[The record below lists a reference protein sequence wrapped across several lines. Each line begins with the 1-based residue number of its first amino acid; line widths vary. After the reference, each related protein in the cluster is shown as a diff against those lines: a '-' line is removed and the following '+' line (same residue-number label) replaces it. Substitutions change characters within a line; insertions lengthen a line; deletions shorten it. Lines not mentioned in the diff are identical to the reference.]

1 MVTERRQVPKLEF
14 RKKKITFSVCGEPAE
29 GIEKPVK
36 TKQKLNEDK
45 ERKTQDLLCNR
56 SK

>member
-1 MVTERRQVPKLEF
+1 MK
-14 RKKKITFSVCGEPAE
+14 KKKITFFSVCGGPAE
-29 GIEKPVK
+29 GIEKPVR
-36 TKQKLNEDK
+36 TKQKLNEEK

>member
-1 MVTERRQVPKLEF
+1 MVTERGQVPKLEF

-36 TKQKLNEDK
+36 TKHKLNEDK
-45 ERKTQDLLCNR
+45 ERKTQDLLCYR

>member
-1 MVTERRQVPKLEF
+1 MVTERGQVPKLEF
-14 RKKKITFSVCGEPAE
+14 GKKKIAFSVCGGPAE

-36 TKQKLNEDK
+36 TKRKLNEDK
-45 ERKTQDLLCNR
+45 GRRTQDLLCNR